1 MDEKEKEALEKVKAA
16 QKEAAEEATKGFKA
30 QLDEAEKKAKSAEDR
45 AEKAENKVKEL
56 EGSQEEMQKHL
67 DQLDLKLQNGGGSG
81 KGESLE
87 KMLEKS
93 KDAIA
98 AVKSGER
105 GGFQNVVSFE
115 KAATDI
121 TVTGFQGDASAY
133 VPAPVIEPGLNQ
145 APRIDYNIMNYADT
159 QSTSSPVIVW
169 INKVNE
175 EGHALFI
182 GEGDLKPLRSFGIA
196 KETSNAKKIAVRFRV
211 STEALDD
218 VPFLASEIRKD
229 GIMEVDEQ
237 TAAKLLTGTG
247 TGDEPKGLT
256 LYAVPYSLTTI
267 KGEDPDRYGAIRA
280 AIAQVRS
287 MKFRANAAF
296 INPIDA
302 ANMDLKKA
310 GTGNG
315 QYVLP
320 PFTTADGQR
329 IGATAIVE
337 SDEIPVGKVLVG
349 DMTRFHIRMYKG
361 KQVQIGLD
369 GDDFSHNMRTVL
381 VEQRLHAYVK
391 SVDQGA
397 FVYDD
402 FANII
407 AALTPAP

>member
-1 MDEKEKEALEKVKAA
+1 MEENEVVEKVKGFNTKLEANEKAA
-16 QKEAAEEATKGFKA
+16 KDAQAKAEAAEQKA
-30 QLDEAEKKAKSAEDR
+30 AELSEKLKKAEED
-45 AEKAENKVKEL
+45 AK
-56 EGSQEEMQKHL
+56 EMQNHL
-67 DQLDLKLQNGGGSG
+67 DQLDIKLQNGGSAG

-93 KDAIA
+93 KDALSE
-98 AVKSGER
+98 VKSGER
-105 GGFQNVVSFE
+105 GGFQNVIAFE

-145 APRIDYNIMNYADT
+145 APRTEYNIMNYADT

-175 EGHALFI
+175 QGNAAFI
-182 GEGDLKPLRSFGIA
+182 GEGDLKPLRSFEIA

-218 VPFLASEIRKD
+218 IPFLASEIRKD
-229 GIMEVDEQ
+229 GIQEVDDQ

-256 LYAVPYSLTTI
+256 LYAVPYSLTTVT
-267 KGEDPDRYGAIRA
+267 GEDPDRYGAIRA
-280 AIAQVRS
+280 AIAQIRS

-310 GTGNG
+310 GSGNG

-337 SDEIPVGKVLVG
+337 SDEIPVGKLLVG

-391 SVDQGA
+391 SVDAGA

>member
-1 MDEKEKEALEKVKAA
+1 MEENEVAEKVKGFNTKLEANEAAVKAA
-16 QKEAAEEATKGFKA
+16 QEKAEA
-30 QLDEAEKKAKSAEDR
+30 AEKKAS
-45 AEKAENKVKEL
+45 EL
-56 EGSQEEMQKHL
+56 EGELKKSKEDQDEMQKHL
-67 DQLDLKLQNGGGSG
+67 DQLDIKLQGGAGSG
-81 KGESLE
+81 SGQSLE
-87 KMLEKS
+87 KMLEKA
-93 KDAIA
+93 KDALST
-98 AVKSGER
+98 VKEGSK
-105 GGFQNVVSFE
+105 GGFQNVISME
-115 KAATDI
+115 KAAVDI
-121 TVTGFQGDASAY
+121 TVVGFQGDAGAY
-133 VPAPVIEPGLNQ
+133 IPNPVIESGLNQ
-145 APRIDYNIMNYADT
+145 APRAELNIMNYADT
-159 QSTSSPVIVW
+159 QSTSSPLIVW

-175 EGHALFI
+175 EGNAAFI
-182 GEGDLKPLRSFGIA
+182 GEGDLKPLRSFEIA

-218 VPFLASEIRKD
+218 VSFLAAEIRKD
-229 GIMEVDEQ
+229 GIQEVDEQ

-256 LYAVPYSLTTI
+256 LYAVPYALTTV

-287 MKFRANAAF
+287 MKFKANAAF

-310 GTGNG
+310 GSGNG

-349 DMTRFHIRMYKG
+349 DMSRFHIRMYKG

-391 SVDQGA
+391 SVDAGA

>member
-1 MDEKEKEALEKVKAA
+1 MEENEVEEKVKGFKTQLDANEKAAKAA
-16 QKEAAEEATKGFKA
+16 QDKA
-30 QLDEAEKKAKSAEDR
+30 DAAEKKASDLEVKLKKAEDD
-45 AEKAENKVKEL
+45 AT
-56 EGSQEEMQKHL
+56 EMQKHL
-67 DQLDLKLQNGGGSG
+67 DGLDLKLQGGAGEV
-81 KGESLE
+81 KAVTIESLLKE
-87 KMLEKS
+87 ADLS
-93 KDAIA
+93 S
-98 AVKSGER
+98 VKSGEK
-105 GGFQNVVSFE
+105 GGFQPIT

-121 TVTGFQGDASAY
+121 TVTGFQGDAGAY
-133 VPAPVIEPGLNQ
+133 VPAPVIENGLNQ
-145 APRIDYNIMNYADT
+145 APRAELNIMNYADT
-159 QSTSSPVIVW
+159 QSTSSPLIVW
-169 INKVNE
+169 INKVNVQ
-175 EGHALFI
+175 GNALFI
-182 GEGDLKPLRSFGIA
+182 GEGDLKPLRSFEIA

-218 VPFLASEIRKD
+218 VPFLAAEIRKD
-229 GIMEVDEQ
+229 GVQEVDEQ

-256 LYAVPYSLTTI
+256 LYAVPYALTTV

-280 AIAQVRS
+280 AIAQIRS

-296 INPIDA
+296 VNPIDA

-310 GTGNG
+310 GLGNG

-320 PFTTADGQR
+320 PFTTQDGQR

-349 DMTRFHIRMYKG
+349 DMSRFHIRMYKG
-361 KQVQIGLD
+361 KQIQIGLD

-381 VEQRLHAYVK
+381 VEQRLHAFVK
-391 SVDQGA
+391 SVDAGA